1 MVYIKL
7 INVCSK
13 CGDEIVID
21 DEIAGEI
28 LDGARD
34 GSDEYG
40 DYVEFKCTKCGNVDR
55 EHM

>member
-1 MVYIKL
+1 MIEIKL
-7 INVCSK
+7 VYVCSE
-13 CGDEIVID
+13 CDTENTID
-21 DEIAGEI
+21 GEIAGEI

-40 DYVEFKCTKCGNVDR
+40 DYVEFKCSKCGNIER